1 MRRKVHFGTDVD
13 LVVEKRVCQVLFC
26 LGHFFA
32 LVLSLSRFVL
42 LSGFESFQLMY
53 LLENLRVQL
62 HIELIIK
69 VGRCD
74 LFKSAEGLHVL

>member
-1 MRRKVHFGTDVD
+1 MRRKVHFGTNID
-13 LVVEKRVCQVLFC
+13 LVIEERVCRILFC

-53 LLENLRVQL
+53 LLEDLRVQL

-74 LFKSAEGLHVL
+74 LLKST